1 MLQTDVMAE
10 GALCLIE
17 PQNQAFR
24 EVRLRGH
31 MDSEPSLSWQPALLG
46 RTERS
51 SPKAAQRRAAGA
63 GLDGEGAD
71 QAIITAAVMSA

>member
-1 MLQTDVMAE
+1 MPTHV
-10 GALCLIE
+10 IE
-17 PQNQAFR
+17 PSKTGLKGD
-24 EVRLRGH
+24 LRGH
-31 MDSEPSLSWQPALLG
+31 MDSEPSLAWQPTLLG

-71 QAIITAAVMSA
+71 QAIIAAAVMSA